1 MKTFFIL
8 TLTLLLVSGCMSN
21 NSSPSS
27 ADLLLTPNV
36 TFTPS
41 FDQRWIG
48 NGISYSP
55 YRDGESPEFGSLT
68 STENILEDLQLVAQD
83 WNLIRLYGAGAVS
96 ERILQVIQDNNLPIK
111 VMQGAWVSG
120 LQTKVQND
128 TEVSEAIRLA
138 QTYSDIVVAVNIGN
152 ELLVEWSGHRLVTST
167 SEPDVAQ
174 VIAYVKQAQTALEQP
189 VTVMEDYNFWNKP
202 YAPPLAEAVDFI
214 GLHAYAFWN
223 NVPLTD
229 TTGLVSLRWTQQIYQ
244 DIQQTYPT
252 KQLVIGETG
261 WPTSRIYNDGS
272 YEGGLVGIASEANQ
286 KTFFDAYNNWINAAQ
301 IVSFYFV
308 AFDENWKG
316 GWDGPTPEAKAEKN
330 WGLYYSDRTPKQA
343 MQTPE

>member
-1 MKTFFIL
+1 MHSVLL
-8 TLTLLLVSGCMSN
+8 TLFALIF
-21 NSSPSS
+21 
-27 ADLLLTPNV
+27 LTACQGYPNATKV
-36 TFTPS
+36 EPDIRFNP
-41 FDQRWIG
+41 QLNQAWIG

-68 STENILEDLQLVAQD
+68 SQEDILEDLQILSAR

-96 ERILQVIQDNNLPIK
+96 ERVLQVIRDNNLPIK

-120 LQTKVQND
+120 LQTQAQND

-138 QTYSDIVVAVNIGN
+138 NTYSDIVVALNIGN
-152 ELLVEWSGHRLVTST
+152 ELLVEWSGHRLVTANNQ
-167 SEPDVAQ
+167 PDVEQ
-174 VIAYVKQAQTALEQP
+174 VIAYVKKAQAAINQP
-189 VTVMEDYNFWNKP
+189 VTVMEDYNFWNKS
-202 YAPPLAEAVDFI
+202 YAKPLAEAVDFI

-223 NVPLTD
+223 NLPLNT
-229 TTGLVSLRWTQQIYQ
+229 SLSWTQGIYNT
-244 DIQQTYPT
+244 IQNLYPT

-286 KTFFDAYNNWINAAQ
+286 KIFFDQYTQWINSEN

-316 GWDGPTPEAKAEKN
+316 GWDGTTPEAKAEKN
-330 WGLYYSDRTPKQA
+330 WGLYFSNRTPKQA
-343 MQTPE
+343 LK